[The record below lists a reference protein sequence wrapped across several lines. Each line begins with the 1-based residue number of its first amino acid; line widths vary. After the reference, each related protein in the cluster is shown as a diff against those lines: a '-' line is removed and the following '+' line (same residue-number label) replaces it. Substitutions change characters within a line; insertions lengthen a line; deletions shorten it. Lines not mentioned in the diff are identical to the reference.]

1 MENMN
6 KKVLA
11 WCGVLAPIVFIVS
24 LVIFSLFTPGYSNLT
39 NAVSELGTLGA
50 PFAFAWNILGFL
62 LVGLLIIAFAWGMYL
77 DFRQS
82 TGGIVVPIL
91 VGISGIGF
99 AGLGLFPAEAGFEP
113 STRTTLHFT
122 MVSINFLPFVLVA
135 FIFAI
140 RLKANEYWKTWTL
153 FSAVMGVLAVASF
166 FIPKNIPVGLSQRVG
181 MGAYFLWLFV
191 TSLALLRKPTDVKS

>member
-1 MENMN
+1 MN

-24 LVIFSLFTPGYSNLT
+24 LVIFSLFTPDYSNFT
-39 NAVSELGTLGA
+39 NAVSELGTLGV

-62 LVGLLIIAFAWGMYL
+62 LVGVLTIAYAWGMYL
-77 DFRQS
+77 DLRYS
-82 TGGIVVPIL
+82 IGGIVVPIL

-181 MGAYFLWLFV
+181 MGAYFLWVFV